1 MTRNGPTTR
10 DSEIPGGGGGGEAGR
25 LRRLL
30 EEQRELCRSLDT
42 LGLQQEACIQTD
54 DTDGLLRVLAERQV
68 IVDRVTHVSGELEP
82 LRVRKD
88 EILAAISEQQRAE
101 VKLVVGELNELADRI
116 TRRDDA
122 QRVMLEAKRARLAEQ
137 IAGVN
142 RGRGAMAAYA
152 SRPMTGN
159 PPPARA
165 RFEDR
170 QG

>member
-1 MTRNGPTTR
+1 MTRESPRPYDPQPFAGF
-10 DSEIPGGGGGGEAGR
+10 GGGEAGR

-30 EEQRELCRSLDT
+30 EEQRELCRSLDV
-42 LGLQQEACIQTD
+42 LGVQQETCIEAD
-54 DTDGLLRVLAERQV
+54 DTDGLLRVLAERQS
-68 IVDRVTHVSGELEP
+68 IVDRVSVVSAELEP

-88 EILAAISEQQRAE
+88 EIFANISEDQRAE
-101 VKLVVGELNELADRI
+101 VKLVVGELNELAERI

-142 RGRGAMAAYA
+142 RGRGAVAAYA
-152 SRPMTGN
+152 NRPTGYA
-159 PPPARA
+159 PPPARP